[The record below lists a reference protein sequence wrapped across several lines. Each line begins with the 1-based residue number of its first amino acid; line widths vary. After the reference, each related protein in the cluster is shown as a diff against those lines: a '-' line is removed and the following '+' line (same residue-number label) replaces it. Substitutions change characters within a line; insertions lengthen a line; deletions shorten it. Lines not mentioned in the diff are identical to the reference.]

1 MSSIRAF
8 AQKVEALNIDTAL
21 QTAFTANEREIADQ
35 NRKQLYAGFDKKG
48 QRLKKYR
55 NSKYARVKN
64 QMNPV
69 PGLGNPDF
77 FLTGAF
83 QRAISVQ
90 VQGGT
95 IRTLMNDSKS
105 DDLLKRDP
113 DIIGLGGEF
122 KKELIDTKLRPA
134 FLAEVKKS
142 LKI

>member
-1 MSSIRAF
+1 
-8 AQKVEALNIDTAL
+8 
-21 QTAFTANEREIADQ
+21 
-35 NRKQLYAGFDKKG
+35 
-48 QRLKKYR
+48 
-55 NSKYARVKN
+55 
-64 QMNPV
+64 MNPV